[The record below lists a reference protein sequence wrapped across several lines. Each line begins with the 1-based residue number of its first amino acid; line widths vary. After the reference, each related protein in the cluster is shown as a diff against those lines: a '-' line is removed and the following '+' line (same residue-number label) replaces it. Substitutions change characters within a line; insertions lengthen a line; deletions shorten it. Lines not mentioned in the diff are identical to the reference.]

1 MYDKDVLSWEMKM
14 SLVLVCEMPSSLTIE
29 LFTFQGSYGIVK
41 LAVNHDDQ
49 GQYVSFVTFCS
60 SKKKKVFFLCVF
72 FTYSE
77 KIFDWFVTF
86 SLRTKVVLFPFSFRR
101 WKSFQRKSS
110 SEKEAS
116 SVSFLLS
123 KTKSWFHESTTK
135 GFIHSDIY
143 NVGWKRQGIIFRNE
157 INQYSRCHSKKG
169 FFFLIMFT
177 LLT

>member
-1 MYDKDVLSWEMKM
+1 MGNENVTCSRMWNAIFSDNWTL
-14 SLVLVCEMPSSLTIE
+14 
-29 LFTFQGSYGIVK
+29 
-41 LAVNHDDQ
+41 
-49 GQYVSFVTFCS
+49 YVSGFLWYRQVGCQSRWSGTIRKFCDILFFKE
-60 SKKKKVFFLCVF
+60 KKSFFFWFFF

-77 KIFDWFVTF
+77 KIFDWSVTF

-135 GFIHSDIY
+135 AFIYYDIY